1 MTRSKILSRSCR
13 LPRGGFTIVELLV
26 VISILVIMAAI
37 LIPQVRMFNKE
48 RGIREAARVLGSALQ
63 EASLRARAKGSGGVV
78 LLRNQNYR
86 RGDAANPV
94 FYSCNEFYQARLD
107 VNNDPLVDPITRAPL
122 VRSGTRIN
130 LPSGYRIDLNYS
142 GPLDVINAD
151 LEVTSWTQFSL
162 NWPAG
167 AISPNE
173 LAIVISFNE
182 SGGVRSIYTNGLD
195 GMPGYFSH
203 ESIYFCIT
211 TDNAQFSFT
220 PGQEWPRSA
229 LGTPPARDLLD
240 DPAVL
245 WVQLNCLTGRVAV
258 LESIPPVTPLN
269 TGDHNLQQTRILQSR
284 GIATKGLN
292 AAQ

>member
-48 RGIREAARVLGSALQ
+48 RGIREAARVVGSALQ
-63 EASLRARAKGSGGVV
+63 EASLRARAKGFGGVAFV
-78 LLRNQNYR
+78 RNTNYLK
-86 RGDAANPV
+86 GDAANPV
-94 FYSCNEFYQARLD
+94 YYSCNVFYQARMIGST
-107 VNNDPLVDPITRAPL
+107 PGI
-122 VRSGTRIN
+122 RSGTLLN
-130 LPSGYRIDLNYS
+130 LPPGYRIDLNYS
-142 GPLDVINAD
+142 GPLDVTNVD
-151 LEVTSWTQFSL
+151 GDVTSWTHFVL
-162 NWPAG
+162 NYPENMG
-167 AISPNE
+167 IRPNE
-173 LAIVISFNE
+173 FGIFVTFNE
-182 SGGVRSIYTNGLD
+182 SGGVNQVYTNGEL
-195 GMPGYFSH
+195 GLVYYSH